1 MRFLVRILLLVV
13 LASVFAV
20 TLVTSAK
27 KDSGDA
33 LADKVQQLMDLSAKR
48 PVIKLNGNKFRD
60 YVRNAPRNYS
70 MIVMFTALSAQRQ
83 VSTHLSSAP
92 PRGRGREVT
101 IDYNHVQ

>member
-48 PVIKLNGNKFRD
+48 PVINKFRD